1 MKKHFEYITA
11 DPNILNGKPILKGTR
26 ISVDFIL
33 QLMASGANVDGILQ
47 NYPRLNREAVVEA
60 LLYASEVVK
69 NELNIE
75 IKAA

>member
-1 MKKHFEYITA
+1 MKYFNQITA

-33 QLMASGANVDGILQ
+33 QLVASGANIDSIMQ
-47 NYPRLNREAVVEA
+47 NYPHLNREAIVEA
-60 LLYASEVVK
+60 LLYAGEVVK

>member
-1 MKKHFEYITA
+1 MKNFEQITTHP
-11 DPNILNGKPILKGTR
+11 DILNGKPILKGTR

-33 QLMASGANVDGILQ
+33 QLVASGASIDSILQ
-47 NYPRLNREAVVEA
+47 SYPHIKREAVVEA